1 MRAPRRD
8 HREGKVETLHEKL
21 FKAAE
26 RFGDRVAV
34 MSRDRETSF
43 REFADRVE
51 RLAGGLQSTGLRKG
65 DRVSILAHNRLDY
78 LACHFATSRIGVILH
93 VMNTRHV
100 VPEWLWA
107 MNDAESS
114 ALIVDREHAGAIPEL
129 RRGCPS
135 LRFVA
140 GIGEVEGADFTTD
153 QLADSGHDV
162 RDVPRIHPRDPVLL
176 IYTSGTTGRP
186 KGCLQ
191 TQVGSSTVDDLTAEV
206 MNVTED
212 DVYMAIMPYFHQ
224 AGMIRSRAT
233 MIRGG
238 ANVVPE
244 ALKIDEIVQ
253 LMAEKKVTIT
263 MLVSSQQGLVLVDRA
278 VNQGLD
284 FSSLRLLISGGGMGR
299 KTMLALKVLC
309 DALKCDF
316 MGIYGQTECTGPVTV
331 VSGEV
336 AFQNPD
342 TCGKPMRGIDLE
354 IWDENNRKVPPGVVG
369 EIMVRSKMTASYWK
383 NPEANEALYTGEW
396 LHTGDLGRL
405 DEEGY
410 LYFVDR
416 KKDLIKTG
424 GENVYPQEVEA
435 VLNQHPG
442 IAEVT
447 VIGLPDPQWGEAVT
461 AVIVSADGKDISL
474 EEIKA
479 FCRGKIAGYKIP
491 KMVKMVDSIPKNETG
506 KVVKRELRER
516 FLKEE
521 AGRMA

>member
-1 MRAPRRD
+1 LPEEDR
-8 HREGKVETLHEKL
+8 VELLHEKL

-26 RFGDRVAV
+26 KYAGRTAV
-34 MSRDRETSF
+34 ISKGRETSF
-43 REFADRVE
+43 EQFAERVE
-51 RLAGGLQSTGLRKG
+51 RLAGALQSLGLGKG
-65 DRVSILAHNRLDY
+65 DRVSILAHNCMDY
-78 LACHFATSRIGVILH
+78 LTYHFATSMIGVILH

-114 ALIVDREHAGAIPEL
+114 GLVVDRSHAGVVPEL
-129 RRGCPS
+129 RAGCAG

-140 GIGEVEGADFTTD
+140 GIGQVEGADFTTD
-153 QLADSGHDV
+153 QLVDSGKSV
-162 RDVPRIHPRDPVLL
+162 RNAPPIHPEDPVLL
-176 IYTSGTTGRP
+176 IYTSGTTGLP

-191 TQVGSSTVDDLTAEV
+191 AQVGSSTVDDLTAEV
-206 MNVTED
+206 MHATEE

-233 MIRGG
+233 MIKGG

-244 ALKIDEIVQ
+244 ALEMDEIVK
-253 LMAEKKVTIT
+253 LMAEKRVTIT
-263 MLVSSQQGLVLVDRA
+263 MLVSTRQGLVLLDKA
-278 VNQGLD
+278 VNQGVD
-284 FSSLRLLISGGGMGR
+284 FSSLRLIISGGGMGE

-309 DALKCDF
+309 DTLKCDF

-331 VSGEV
+331 VSGGA
-336 AFQNPD
+336 AFENPD
-342 TCGKPMRGIDLE
+342 TCGKPMKGIDLE
-354 IWDENNRKVPPGVVG
+354 IWDENNEKVPPGVVG
-369 EIMVRSKMTASYWK
+369 EIMVRSKMTARYWK

-396 LHTGDLGRL
+396 LHTGDLGKL
-405 DEEGY
+405 DEDGY

-424 GENVYPQEVEA
+424 GENVYPQEVEM

-442 IAEVT
+442 VAEVT
-447 VIGLPDPQWGEAVT
+447 VIGLPDPKWGEAVT
-461 AVIVSADGKDISL
+461 AVVVSADGSDLSL

-491 KMVKMVDSIPKNETG
+491 KIIKVVDAIPKNETG
-506 KVVKRELRER
+506 KVVKRELKER
-516 FLKEE
+516 FMKEE
-521 AGRMA
+521 V

>member
-1 MRAPRRD
+1 MIP
-8 HREGKVETLHEKL
+8 LHEKL
-21 FKAAE
+21 FRAAE
-26 RFGDRVAV
+26 KFGQRRCVISGSGEV
-34 MSRDRETSF
+34 TFER
-43 REFADRVE
+43 FADRVE
-51 RLAGGLQSTGLRKG
+51 RLAGALQSLGLKKG
-65 DRVSILAHNRLDY
+65 DRISILAHNRMDY
-78 LACHFATSRIGVILH
+78 LACHFATSMIGSILH

-100 VPEWLWA
+100 VPEWSWA
-107 MNDAESS
+107 MNDAETS
-114 ALIVDREHAGAIPEL
+114 ALIVDGEHAGAIPEL
-129 RRGCPS
+129 RKRCPS
-135 LRFVA
+135 LRFVV
-140 GIGEVEGADFTTD
+140 GIGQAEGADFTTD
-153 QLADSGHDV
+153 QLVEGEKRV
-162 RDVPRIHPRDPVLL
+162 RNVPRALPQDPVLL

-191 TQVGSSTVDDLTAEV
+191 TQEGSSTVDDLTAEV
-206 MNVTED
+206 MQVTEE

-233 MIRGG
+233 MNKGG

-244 ALKIDEIVQ
+244 ALKIEDIAQ

-263 MLVSSQQGLVLVDRA
+263 MLVSAQQGLVLFDKA

-284 FSSLRLLISGGGMGR
+284 FSPLRLIISGGGMGR

-309 DALKCDF
+309 DTLKCDF

-336 AFQNPD
+336 AFENPD

-354 IWDENNRKVPPGVVG
+354 IWDENNNPLPPGSVG
-369 EIMVRSKMTASYWK
+369 EIMVRSRMTTRYWK

-396 LHTGDLGRL
+396 LHTGDLGKL

-424 GENVYPQEVEA
+424 GENVYPQEVET
-435 VLNQHPG
+435 VLNQHPR
-442 IAEVT
+442 IADVA

-461 AVIVSADGKDISL
+461 AAVVSADGGELSL
-474 EEIKA
+474 DEVRS

-491 KMVKMVDSIPKNETG
+491 KRVVMVESIPRNETG
-506 KVVKRELRER
+506 KVVKRKLREL
-516 FLKEE
+516 FLEKE
-521 AGRMA
+521 G